1 MSPQA
6 EPFELSQRQQ
16 WKLLDFIDRFD
27 QTYDEGSFD
36 PDADYSDPGL
46 IALALRAAELMG
58 FQDAELEQLFET
70 EFELTGITGGKL
82 ETVLSM
88 AILIDAERRVRCAA
102 GGRN

>member
-1 MSPQA
+1 MSA
-6 EPFELSQRQQ
+6 EDLFELSQWQQ

-27 QTYDEGSFD
+27 QTYGEGSFD

-58 FQDAELEQLFET
+58 FQDAEIEQLFET
-70 EFELTGITGGKL
+70 EFELTGLTGGDL
-82 ETVLSM
+82 EKMLAITMLS
-88 AILIDAERRVRCAA
+88 DAEKRILVAA